1 MAVAGV
7 VARTVRGRIEP
18 RSVREHRNLEK
29 LFRAAQEAR
38 NALIEDGRSA
48 RAWNLLQIRKHRR
61 TDVAWEARPEDFFDW
76 QGRTGPLEPGKLA
89 RFSSRVVRKRM
100 VTRLR
105 AAGKMLLASG
115 FTVALARAEASRMAE
130 GVARGGRKP
139 LRYRGWRERRSV
151 EWDKLPAMKWAEGS
165 RVHGKLAGK
174 DTGSLRFRLYG
185 PLPEGAVIRSASI
198 VRTVPGGRGVGPSV
212 YELHLSVQELAV
224 KQQKVELTCVV
235 GVDAGGRATAT
246 DDCGATTLLGAVE
259 DAAADKGLQREVSRR
274 RKGSK
279 GRRKAIARLG
289 RSRSREK
296 DRKRA
301 LCRKKASRMVRRDR
315 CIVVEDLNHH
325 AMRRK
330 GKGRRKRGMNRSLK
344 NGSPGMFR
352 KAPHEIA
359 GRRGDCVVVEVR
371 AAHTS
376 RQCVSCG
383 SRETV
388 LERTDVECGSCGA
401 REDRDRAAAGNLVL
415 VLLAG
420 LCSAGAL
427 AKNGGVLSPG
437 RVDRVVVREESIL
450 LGGLRERPESLGQ
463 ALVAQ
468 ALAKWGEHAPG
479 VSVKRNRSL
488 ILWVNSVSLY
498 G

>member
-1 MAVAGV
+1 M
-7 VARTVRGRIEP
+7 
-18 RSVREHRNLEK
+18 
-29 LFRAAQEAR
+29 
-38 NALIEDGRSA
+38 
-48 RAWNLLQIRKHRR
+48 
-61 TDVAWEARPEDFFDW
+61 
-76 QGRTGPLEPGKLA
+76 
-89 RFSSRVVRKRM
+89 
-100 VTRLR
+100 
-105 AAGKMLLASG
+105 
-115 FTVALARAEASRMAE
+115 
-130 GVARGGRKP
+130 
-139 LRYRGWRERRSV
+139 
-151 EWDKLPAMKWAEGS
+151 
-165 RVHGKLAGK
+165 
-174 DTGSLRFRLYG
+174 RFRLYEE
-185 PLPEGAVIRSASI
+185 LPENAEIRS
-198 VRTVPGGRGVGPSV
+198 VRLVRKRQGERGVGPAV
-212 YELHLSVQELAV
+212 YEVHLTVRETVAEQPEMSQLM
-224 KQQKVELTCVV
+224 LV

-246 DDCGATTLLGAVE
+246 DDCGATTVLGAVE
-259 DAAADKGLQREVSRR
+259 DAAADKGLQRDVSRR

-289 RSRSREK
+289 RHRSREK

-315 CIVVEDLNHH
+315 CLVVEDLDHH

-352 KAPHEIA
+352 KALHEIA
-359 GRRGDCVVVEVR
+359 GRRGDCVVVEVP

-376 RQCVSCG
+376 RQCVRCG

-468 ALAKWGEHAPG
+468 ALAKWGEHASG

-488 ILWVNSVSLY
+488 ILWVNPVSFY